1 MNEPTGT
8 RPFALSEWML
18 SLRDLRA
25 LRSQ

>member
-8 RPFALSEWML
+8 RPFAPLEWML